1 MPLSIDFKI
10 DYFILLTGVSAN
22 NRPLTRGRSMDIVK
36 VIYGE
41 FKTDI
46 LPLSL
51 ISSTLLN
58 KSDDAKKSFLK
69 RACQKGDLIR
79 VRKGLYLL
87 GDERRRSH
95 YNSFVIANYMID
107 PSYVSLESAL
117 SFYGL
122 IPEAVYTTT
131 SVTTKVGSEIKTPIG
146 QYSFSYLKTGY
157 FNFGFY
163 QIKEG
168 EHKYL
173 IATPLKALID
183 YIVLKKKEYSS
194 VEELEED
201 LRFDFDEFLTYK
213 KFVNI
218 EKINEMLKVYKS
230 YRLQVILKDMRK
242 RL

>member
-1 MPLSIDFKI
+1 MDLIKKI
-10 DYFILLTGVSAN
+10 YE
-22 NRPLTRGRSMDIVK
+22 
-36 VIYGE
+36 E
-41 FKTDI
+41 FKTDV

-51 ISSTLLN
+51 INSTLVN

-69 RACQKGDLIR
+69 RACKKGDLIR
-79 VRKGLYLL
+79 VRKGLYLV
-87 GDERRRSH
+87 GDERRKSH
-95 YNSFVIANYMID
+95 YNSFVIANYMVD

-131 SVTTKVGSEIKTPIG
+131 SVTTKVGSEVNTPVG
-146 QYSFSYLKTGY
+146 QYSFSYLKTNY

-183 YIVLKKKEYSS
+183 YIVLKKKEYKS
-194 VEELEED
+194 VQKLEED
-201 LRFDFDEFLTYK
+201 LRFDFDGFLTYK
-213 KFVNI
+213 KFVNK
-218 EKINEMLKVYKS
+218 EKINEMLTVYKS
-230 YRLQVILKDMRK
+230 YRLQVILKDMK
-242 RL
+242 KNL

>member
-1 MPLSIDFKI
+1 VT
-10 DYFILLTGVSAN
+10 LTEGI
-22 NRPLTRGRSMDIVK
+22 GMDIVK
-36 VIYGE
+36 LVYDE
-41 FKTDI
+41 FKTDVI
-46 LPLSL
+46 PLCL
-51 ISSTLLN
+51 ISSLFDD
-58 KSDDAKKSFLK
+58 KSENAKKSFLK

-79 VRKGLYLL
+79 VRKGLYIV
-87 GDERRRSH
+87 GEEKRRGH
-95 YNSFVIANYMID
+95 YNSFVIANYMVE

-131 SVTTKVGSEIKTPIG
+131 SVTTKIGSENKTPVG
-146 QYSFSYLKTGY
+146 NYAFSYLKTDY

-173 IATPLKALID
+173 IATPLKALMD
-183 YIVLKKKEYSS
+183 YIVLKKKEYKS
-194 VEELEED
+194 VEDLEKD
-201 LRFDFDEFLTYK
+201 LRFDFDEFLSYEN
-213 KFVNI
+213 FVNI
-218 EKINEMLKVYKS
+218 NKIDEMLKVYKS

>member
-1 MPLSIDFKI
+1 
-10 DYFILLTGVSAN
+10 
-22 NRPLTRGRSMDIVK
+22 MDIVTK
-36 VIYGE
+36 IYEE
-41 FKTDI
+41 FKTDV

-51 ISSTLLN
+51 INSILDG
-58 KSDDAKKSFLK
+58 KSNDAKKSFLK
-69 RACQKGDLIR
+69 RVCQKGDLIR
-79 VRKGLYLL
+79 VRKGLYLV
-87 GDERRRSH
+87 GKEKRKSH
-95 YNSFVIANYMID
+95 YNSFVIANYMIG

-131 SVTTKVGSEIKTPIG
+131 SVTTKVGSEFKTPAG
-146 QYSFSYLKTGY
+146 QYSFSYLKISY

-173 IATPLKALID
+173 IATPLKALMD
-183 YIVLKKKEYSS
+183 YIVLKKKEYKS
-194 VEELEED
+194 VKELEED
-201 LRFDFDEFLTYK
+201 IRFNFDEFLTYK

-218 EKINEMLKVYKS
+218 DKINEMLNVYKS
-230 YRLQVILKDMRK
+230 YRLQVILKDIRK

>member
-1 MPLSIDFKI
+1 
-10 DYFILLTGVSAN
+10 
-22 NRPLTRGRSMDIVK
+22 MDTVK
-36 VIYGE
+36 RIFEE

-46 LPLSL
+46 LPISL
-51 ISSTLLN
+51 IHSMLDN
-58 KSDDAKKSFLK
+58 KSENAKKSLLK

-79 VRKGLYLL
+79 VRKGLYLV
-87 GDERRRSH
+87 GENKRRGH
-95 YNSFVIANYMID
+95 YNSFVIANFMVG
-107 PSYVSLESAL
+107 PSYISLESAL

-131 SVTTKVGSEIKTPIG
+131 SVTIKVGSEVKTPVG
-146 QYSFSYLKTGY
+146 QYSFSYLKIDY

-163 QIKEG
+163 QIKDG

-173 IATPLKALID
+173 MATPLKALVD
-183 YIVLKKKEYSS
+183 YIVLKKKKYKS
-194 VEELEED
+194 VKEVEED

-218 EKINEMLKVYKS
+218 DKINEMLNVYKS

>member
-1 MPLSIDFKI
+1 
-10 DYFILLTGVSAN
+10 
-22 NRPLTRGRSMDIVK
+22 MDIVER
-36 VIYGE
+36 INSE
-41 FKTDI
+41 FKTSV

-51 ISSTLLN
+51 INSVLDDKTEDAR
-58 KSDDAKKSFLK
+58 KSLLK

-79 VRKGLYLL
+79 VKNGLYLVGEKKRKTPFSL
-87 GDERRRSH
+87 
-95 YNSFVIANYMID
+95 FQVANFIME

-131 SVTTKVGSEIKTPIG
+131 SVTTKSSLEQKTPVG
-146 QYSFSYLKTGY
+146 HFSFAYLKTEY

-163 QIKEG
+163 RYKKG
-168 EHKYL
+168 DDRFL

-183 YIVLKKKEYSS
+183 YIVLMNKHYKT

-201 LRFDFDEFLTYK
+201 IRFDFDEFRGYK
-213 KFVNI
+213 NFVNK
-218 EKINEMLKVYKS
+218 EKINEMLNVYKS
-230 YRLQVILKDMRK
+230 YRLQVILKDIRK

>member
-1 MPLSIDFKI
+1 MDIIKKIYEELKTDVLPLSI
-10 DYFILLTGVSAN
+10 
-22 NRPLTRGRSMDIVK
+22 
-36 VIYGE
+36 
-41 FKTDI
+41 
-46 LPLSL
+46 
-51 ISSTLLN
+51 ISSTLVN
-58 KSDDAKKSFLK
+58 KSTDAKKSFLK

-87 GDERRRSH
+87 GEGKRKSH
-95 YNSFVIANYMID
+95 YNSFVIANYMVG

-131 SVTTKVGSEIKTPIG
+131 SVTAKVGSEVETPVG
-146 QYSFSYLKTGY
+146 QYSFSYLKTDY

-163 QIKEG
+163 QLKDG
-168 EHKYL
+168 DHKYL
-173 IATPLKALID
+173 IATPLKALMD
-183 YIVLKKKEYSS
+183 YIVLKKKEYKS
-194 VEELEED
+194 VEEVEED

-213 KFVNI
+213 KFVNKK
-218 EKINEMLKVYKS
+218 KINEMLKVYKS

>member
-1 MPLSIDFKI
+1 VTL
-10 DYFILLTGVSAN
+10 
-22 NRPLTRGRSMDIVK
+22 RPGIGMDIVK
-36 VIYGE
+36 KIYEE

-51 ISSTLLN
+51 MSSIFVN

-69 RACQKGDLIR
+69 RACHKGDLIR

-87 GDERRRSH
+87 GDERRKDH
-95 YNSFVIANYMID
+95 YNSFVIANYITS

-131 SVTTKVGSEIKTPIG
+131 SVTTKIGSKLKTPVG
-146 QYSFSYLKTGY
+146 QYSFSYLKTKY

-168 EHKYL
+168 NHKYL
-173 IATPLKALID
+173 IATPLKALMD
-183 YIVLKKKEYSS
+183 YIVLKKKEYKS
-194 VEELEED
+194 VEELKED

-218 EKINEMLKVYKS
+218 DKIDEMLKVYKS

>member
-1 MPLSIDFKI
+1 MSIIK
-10 DYFILLTGVSAN
+10 
-22 NRPLTRGRSMDIVK
+22 R
-36 VIYGE
+36 IYDE
-41 FKTDI
+41 LKTDV

-51 ISSTLLN
+51 INSTLVN
-58 KSDDAKKSFLK
+58 KSDNAKKSFLK

-79 VRKGLYLL
+79 VRKGLYLV
-87 GDERRRSH
+87 GNENRKSH
-95 YNSFVIANYMID
+95 YNTYVIANYMVD

-131 SVTTKVGSEIKTPIG
+131 SVTTKVGSEIKTPVG

-173 IATPLKALID
+173 IATPLKALMD
-183 YIVLKKKEYSS
+183 YIVLKKKEYKS

-213 KFVNI
+213 KFVNK
-218 EKINEMLKVYKS
+218 EKVNEMLKVYKS
-230 YRLQVILKDMRK
+230 YRLQVILKEMRS

>member
-1 MPLSIDFKI
+1 MTPAI
-10 DYFILLTGVSAN
+10 G
-22 NRPLTRGRSMDIVK
+22 NRMDIIK
-36 VIYGE
+36 KIYEELG
-41 FKTDI
+41 TYI
-46 LPLSL
+46 LPLNIINGVL
-51 ISSTLLN
+51 AN
-58 KSDDAKKSFLK
+58 KSSDAKKSFLK
-69 RACQKGDLIR
+69 RACQKGDLVR
-79 VRKGLYLL
+79 VQKGLYLV
-87 GDERRRSH
+87 GDKNRNNH
-95 YNSFVIANYMID
+95 YNSFVIANYMVC

-131 SVTTKVGSEIKTPIG
+131 SVTTKIGSEIRTTVG
-146 QYSFSYLKTGY
+146 QYSFSYLKTDY

-173 IATPLKALID
+173 IATPLKALMD
-183 YIVLKKKEYSS
+183 YIVLKKKEYKS
-194 VEELEED
+194 VDNLEAD

-218 EKINEMLKVYKS
+218 EAINEMLAQYKS

>member
-1 MPLSIDFKI
+1 MSIIKKI
-10 DYFILLTGVSAN
+10 FEEL
-22 NRPLTRGRSMDIVK
+22 
-36 VIYGE
+36 
-41 FKTDI
+41 KTDV
-46 LPLSL
+46 LSL
-51 ISSTLLN
+51 GMINSMLGD
-58 KSDDAKKSFLK
+58 KSDNAKKSFLK

-79 VRKGLYLL
+79 VRNGLYLA
-87 GDERRRSH
+87 GEDIRRGH
-95 YNSFVIANYMID
+95 YNSFVIANYLVG

-131 SVTTKVGSEIKTPIG
+131 SVTTKVGTEVETPVG
-146 QYSFSYLKTGY
+146 QYSFSYLKRNY

-163 QIKEG
+163 QIKNG
-168 EHKYL
+168 EHKFL
-173 IATPLKALID
+173 IATPLKALMD
-183 YIVLKKKEYSS
+183 YIVLKKKQFKS

-218 EKINEMLKVYKS
+218 DKIKEMLNIYKS